1 MNSLQL
7 VKYDIYSIIRS
18 PLTYLALLLTIL
30 PLIGFTVLFVQQS
43 DKIDG
48 NMLLSIGSWF
58 FSIMGLLFVIKTIT
72 RDISQGTIQLYM
84 NKTSSRVGYI
94 IAKVISIILIAIII
108 TAILVGFVLIV
119 QQIVDG
125 ENIKVDKIFELL
137 WFFILF
143 HLFFGLLLYLFSL
156 VVPKTALIFTL
167 GIFLILLVP
176 FAEPFI
182 PMIPKFGDN
191 IQDALKYIPFSYL
204 TSKTTT
210 GDYTFSNWQ
219 WFITSASIVVLFI
232 VNIFYVSKKDI

>member
-30 PLIGFTVLFVQQS
+30 PLIGFRVLFVQQS

-84 NKTSSRVGYI
+84 NKTSSRVGYV

>member
-84 NKTSSRVGYI
+84 NKTSSRVGYV

-219 WFITSASIVVLFI
+219 WFITSAPIVVLFI

>member
-84 NKTSSRVGYI
+84 NKTSSRVGYV

-182 PMIPKFGDN
+182 PMIPKFGD
-191 IQDALKYIPFSYL
+191 
-204 TSKTTT
+204 
-210 GDYTFSNWQ
+210 
-219 WFITSASIVVLFI
+219 
-232 VNIFYVSKKDI
+232 

>member
-84 NKTSSRVGYI
+84 NKTSSRVGYV

-204 TSKTTT
+204 ASKTTT

>member
-84 NKTSSRVGYI
+84 NKTSSRVGYV

-191 IQDALKYIPFSYL
+191 IQNALKYIPFSYL

>member
-84 NKTSSRVGYI
+84 NKTSSRVGYV

>member
-30 PLIGFTVLFVQQS
+30 PLIGFTVLFVQQT

-84 NKTSSRVGYI
+84 NKTSSRVGYV

-125 ENIKVDKIFELL
+125 KNINVDKIFELL

-156 VVPKTALIFTL
+156 IVPKTALIFTL

-204 TSKTTT
+204 TSKTTA

-219 WFITSASIVVLFI
+219 WFITSASIVVLFV